1 MFTDKDFTVRWMYD
15 PQKSSV
21 TASVGGILSFFL
33 GFSIIGVIELVYHF
47 TIRIISSLL
56 CMRAHPEEI
65 KPWMA
70 KHETRGTGQHFSRQ
84 ASTSTSNLNN
94 GRRNRAME
102 AAGGYRR
109 PHVAHESVYSIWIC
123 NFNKWNVWE

>member
-1 MFTDKDFTVRWMYD
+1 MFTDKDFTVRWMCD
-15 PQKSSV
+15 PQKNSV

-33 GFSIIGVIELVYHF
+33 GFSFIGMIELVYYF
-47 TIRIISSLL
+47 TVRILCSLL
-56 CMRAHPEEI
+56 CLSAHPEEI

-70 KHETRGTGQHFSRQ
+70 KHETRGTGQHFSRR
-84 ASTSTSNLNN
+84 ASTSKSNLNK

-109 PHVAHESVYSIWIC
+109 PHMAHESVH
-123 NFNKWNVWE
+123 NH